1 MAEHVEIDEPDRPRK
16 FGRMVGGLI
25 RELETGRHLALRG
38 RTVDIEEII
47 VELAGRTG
55 LTIDIDPDRH
65 RLDMSALVAPD
76 LGAAFGPPSSMAA
89 APGCQR
95 DLFLEDRCP
104 VDVEH
109 RAANH
114 PRHRVDQPGVGGIV
128 PSDILQVAHSGVE
141 AAAAGR
147 VDLGE
152 SNPTGVLENPS
163 CGRFRRDFSGSRLR
177 HGVDRSNF
185 GRFRS

>member
-1 MAEHVEIDEPDRPRK
+1 
-16 FGRMVGGLI
+16 
-25 RELETGRHLALRG
+25 
-38 RTVDIEEII
+38 
-47 VELAGRTG
+47 
-55 LTIDIDPDRH
+55 
-65 RLDMSALVAPD
+65 MSTLVATD
-76 LGAAFGPPSSMAA
+76 LGATFGPPPSMAA

-114 PRHRVDQPGVGGIV
+114 PRHRIGQPRVGGIV
-128 PSDILQVAHSGVE
+128 PSHILKVAHGGVE

-152 SNPTGVLENPS
+152 SNPAGVLENPS

-177 HGVDRSNF
+177 HGVDRSNSGDS
-185 GRFRS
+185 GRNSVDDSQTVRHR